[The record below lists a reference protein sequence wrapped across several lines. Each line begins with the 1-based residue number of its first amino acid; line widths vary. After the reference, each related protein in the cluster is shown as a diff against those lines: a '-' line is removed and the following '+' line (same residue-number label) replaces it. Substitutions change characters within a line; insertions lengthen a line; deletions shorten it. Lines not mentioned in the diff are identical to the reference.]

1 MINIAESALALLK
14 KSEAEARKLL
24 KKESGPVSV
33 AASSVHKLGEAL
45 VMIGQGTERRF
56 LLVVADYPQVLP
68 AGFEGEL
75 HRLSDGA
82 ALVGELSAANA
93 AALRRHFPWT
103 APSSL
108 HDCRTT
114 IGCGDRLGLA
124 GRGQLASIR
133 KFKVLT
139 SDFTEANGL
148 LTPSLKV
155 KRAVAVRRLAPV
167 IDELYGGPVED

>member
-1 MINIAESALALLK
+1 
-14 KSEAEARKLL
+14 
-24 KKESGPVSV
+24 
-33 AASSVHKLGEAL
+33 
-45 VMIGQGTERRF
+45 MIGQGTERRF

-114 IGCGDRLGLA
+114 IGCGDRLGAAVEA
-124 GRGQLASIR
+124 G
-133 KFKVLT
+133 
-139 SDFTEANGL
+139 
-148 LTPSLKV
+148 
-155 KRAVAVRRLAPV
+155 AVD
-167 IDELYGGPVED
+167 DEPFVSGCG

>member
-68 AGFEGEL
+68 A
-75 HRLSDGA
+75 
-82 ALVGELSAANA
+82 
-93 AALRRHFPWT
+93 
-103 APSSL
+103 
-108 HDCRTT
+108 
-114 IGCGDRLGLA
+114 
-124 GRGQLASIR
+124 
-133 KFKVLT
+133 
-139 SDFTEANGL
+139 
-148 LTPSLKV
+148 
-155 KRAVAVRRLAPV
+155 
-167 IDELYGGPVED
+167 